1 MGALVRHI
9 HGHIGACI
17 WTKEGEH
24 ERHMTKLQLIKGI
37 YHSSRACLVEA
48 KSEALFG

>member
-37 YHSSRACLVEA
+37 SLI
-48 KSEALFG
+48 KGLFG